1 MAPRNLYIVATGQ
14 HVGKTTVSL
23 GLMHALTQRGL
34 RVHFFKPVGQQTVEQ
49 QGVRID
55 KDAVL
60 IQSALSIDSGLAKMS
75 PVTVPKG
82 FVEGY
87 LFNRNVEPLKRA
99 ILESYQQIAQ
109 GCDVIVIEGT
119 GHAGV
124 GSCLDLSNAEVASL
138 LGARALMVVEGGVG
152 STIDEVALNL
162 GLFQIE
168 KVQVIGVVANKVWP
182 EKRQHIE
189 EMLRQGLANLG
200 LRFLGAIPYDARLTY
215 PQVGQIARELGAEVV
230 CGERFLDR
238 QVHNILVA
246 AMEPQNV
253 LPRIGPHSLMITPG
267 DRIDNIL
274 LAANSGLLRSSREE
288 GVVAL
293 LLTGGFALDPAILSL
308 VECSGLP
315 VLVSEEDTYPVTARV
330 QCMVFK
336 MLPDEIEKIQ
346 QAQHLVKQYVNIDE
360 ILPYLL
366 GKAPA

>member
-1 MAPRNLYIVATGQ
+1 
-14 HVGKTTVSL
+14 
-23 GLMHALTQRGL
+23 
-34 RVHFFKPVGQQTVEQ
+34 VER

-82 FVEGY
+82 FVEDY

-99 ILESYQQIAQ
+99 ILESYRQLAQ

-152 STIDEVALNL
+152 STIDEVALNM

-182 EKRQHIE
+182 EKHDHIE

-215 PQVGQIARELGAEVV
+215 PQVGQIARELGAVV
-230 CGERFLDR
+230 LCGEEFLGR
-238 QVHNILVA
+238 NIQNVLVG

-253 LPRIGPHSLMITPG
+253 LPRIGVHSLMITPG

-274 LAANSGLLRSSREE
+274 LAANSGLLRTSREE
-288 GVVAL
+288 AIVAL
-293 LLTGGFALDPAILSL
+293 LLTGGFTPPPAIISL

-315 VLVSEEDTYPVTARV
+315 VLLCQEDTYTVTAKV
-330 QCMVFK
+330 HGMIFK
-336 MLPDEIEKIQ
+336 ILPDEIDKIEH
-346 QAQHLVKQYVNIDE
+346 AQRLVSEHVNIVE
-360 ILPYLL
+360 ILPYLM
-366 GKAPA
+366 GET